1 MKPDE
6 NIHVFDEEQSIRVI
20 KDMIE
25 VSRKKLQNDGIL
37 FIIWGWTMFI
47 NYFFLN
53 YLTSILVTSQ
63 QVMSIVR
70 PLRILLPLF
79 AIGFTIYYITK
90 ERKKVKTYIGISLRY
105 IWVSMFICM
114 VFINLIQFNVLQK
127 INFELQHPIFMI
139 LIAFAITISG
149 VVIRYKMIIIG
160 GISFAILGLTA
171 SYFLL
176 ISQMLIEAIA
186 WFVAFVIPGHMLYA
200 QRKEKN
206 NV

>member
-105 IWVSMFICM
+105 IWVSMFFCM

-160 GISFAILGLTA
+160 GILFAILGLTA